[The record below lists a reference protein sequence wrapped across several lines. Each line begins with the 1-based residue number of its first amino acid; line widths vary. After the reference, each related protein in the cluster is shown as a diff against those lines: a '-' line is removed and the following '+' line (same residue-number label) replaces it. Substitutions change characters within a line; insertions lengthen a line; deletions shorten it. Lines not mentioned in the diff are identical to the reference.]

1 MTPVST
7 LIAPE
12 SISRRTLLIRG
23 HKVMLDADFAYLY
36 GVPTKALNQDVRWN
50 LESFPSDFMYQLT
63 TEEKQEALKHKISSH
78 VQAIADLID
87 VMRQPMQ
94 GPAGSLCPIGFMVD
108 ISKLQSK

>member
-12 SISRRTLLIRG
+12 SISRQTLLIQG

-63 TEEKQEALKHKISSH
+63 AEEKQEALERKISSH
-78 VQAIADLID
+78 GQAITGLID
-87 VMRQPMQ
+87 VMRQLMQ
-94 GPAGSLCPIGFMVD
+94 APAGSLCPIGFMTD
-108 ISKLQSK
+108 ISKLRSK